1 MLLRTVSLITCLVVA
16 GVVLTV
22 GPSPAPGQ
30 VPPEGPTAGPQGR
43 PGGGPGGHGG
53 QAVVVP
59 DCEFEGTEHF
69 IDVGGRRLHG
79 YVYGAGAP
87 TVVLVSGLNA
97 PQAYWNAVVNGI
109 AGATTVIT
117 YDRAGYGRSEVGE
130 LPLDGAQ
137 SARDLHA
144 LLAGMGVPG
153 PYVLVGHS
161 YGVGVARLF
170 ASAYPE
176 NTGGL
181 ILVDGQHEDILDE
194 QRKILEGEDLERLE
208 EMVAMMESM
217 ADETTEI
224 GSSQLTMEQLRSS
237 GPLPEVPFVVITAGK
252 RSMALPPFFSDAAR
266 EKLIA
271 LGLSLQERLVALIP
285 GGRHIVAEGVGHNV
299 QVEKP
304 DVVTGPLGEMIDRI
318 RSGDES
324 RDAGGESTHAGG
336 T

>member
-1 MLLRTVSLITCLVVA
+1 MRRGTGSLITCLVAV
-16 GVVLTV
+16 GVLSIV
-22 GPSPAPGQ
+22 GASPVRGQAPQ
-30 VPPEGPTAGPQGR
+30 
-43 PGGGPGGHGG
+43 GGPGATPQGGPRGGPVG
-53 QAVVVP
+53 QAMVVP
-59 DCEFEGTEHF
+59 DCRFEGTEHL
-69 IDVGGRRLHG
+69 IDVGGRKLHG
-79 YVYGAGAP
+79 FIYGEGAP

-97 PQAYWNAVVNGI
+97 LQAYWNAVVNEV
-109 AGATTVIT
+109 AGSTSVVT

-130 LPLDGAQ
+130 LPLHGVQ

-176 NTGGL
+176 DTGGL

-194 QRKILEGEDLERLE
+194 QRKLLEGKDLERLE
-208 EMVAMMESM
+208 EMVGMMESM
-217 ADETTEI
+217 ADETSEI

-237 GPLPEVPFVVITAGK
+237 GPLPEIPFVVITAGK
-252 RSMALPPFFSDAAR
+252 RSMALPPLFSDAAR
-266 EKLIA
+266 EKLTA

-304 DVVTGPLGEMIDRI
+304 EVLTVPLIDMIEGI
-318 RSGDES
+318 RANAE
-324 RDAGGESTHAGG
+324 
-336 T
+336 

>member
-1 MLLRTVSLITCLVVA
+1 MRRRSSSLITCSVVIGVMLVVGA
-16 GVVLTV
+16 
-22 GPSPAPGQ
+22 SAAPGQ
-30 VPPEGPTAGPQGR
+30 VPGEGPKAGSQGR
-43 PGGGPGGHGG
+43 PPGGPAG

-59 DCEFEGTEHF
+59 NCEFEGTEHL

-79 YVYGAGAP
+79 YVYGEGAP
-87 TVVLVSGLNA
+87 AVVLLSGLNA
-97 PQAYWNAVVNGI
+97 EQAYWNAVVNDV
-109 AGATTVIT
+109 AGATTVVT
-117 YDRAGYGRSEVGE
+117 YDRAGCGKSEVGE
-130 LPLDGAQ
+130 LPLHGLQ
-137 SARDLHA
+137 STRDLHA

-170 ASAYPE
+170 ASAYPQD
-176 NTGGL
+176 TGGL

-194 QRKILEGEDLERLE
+194 QRKLLEDEDLERLE

-217 ADETTEI
+217 ADESTEI

-252 RSMALPPFFSDAAR
+252 RSMALPPIFSDAAR
-266 EKLIA
+266 ERLTA
-271 LGLSLQERLVALIP
+271 LGLGLQERLAALIP

-304 DVVTGPLGEMIDRI
+304 EVLTVPLLEMIEGVR
-318 RSGDES
+318 
-324 RDAGGESTHAGG
+324 AGAE
-336 T
+336 